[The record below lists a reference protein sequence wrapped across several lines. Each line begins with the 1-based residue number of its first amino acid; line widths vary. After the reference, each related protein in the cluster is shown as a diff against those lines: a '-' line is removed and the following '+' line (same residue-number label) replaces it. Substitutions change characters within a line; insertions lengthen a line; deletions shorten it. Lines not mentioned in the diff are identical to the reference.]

1 MRDSAVTCF
10 HSACRPLWRVLQSL
24 NAAANQM
31 ESIMQELTAAVAG
44 LDPAGK

>member
-1 MRDSAVTCF
+1 MI
-10 HSACRPLWRVLQSL
+10 HLCRNLYGVEAGEIESL